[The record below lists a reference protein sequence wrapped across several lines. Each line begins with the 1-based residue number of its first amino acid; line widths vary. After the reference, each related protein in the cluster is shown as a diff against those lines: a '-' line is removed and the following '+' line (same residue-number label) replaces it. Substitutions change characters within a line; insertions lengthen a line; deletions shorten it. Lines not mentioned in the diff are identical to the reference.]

1 MKQLKITRENPI
13 ITYCHLLAALMV
25 FTGHWYALL
34 GKDYPTILGKS
45 IQGCGVW
52 ILFLISGFLSWNSI
66 SRKDNADWK
75 FILKKLKRI
84 FPPLWLCLLVTS
96 FLLFFIS
103 DKKSE
108 YIISALKYI
117 VSNAVLIPRHQLAGV
132 FENNPYPVAVNGSLW
147 TLPVEMA
154 CFISVPILFC
164 LLIKLSSLWGNER
177 IGEIAGCSVTAF
189 ICIII
194 QVIVASGIIDR
205 FPSISFIAGSAL
217 KVMLW
222 FYLGILVYMISSQR
236 IIRIAG
242 CAGLVAFLVVPFAR
256 EFLYPYIVGC
266 IFAELVYWGNTEYAQ
281 KLPKMINICYGMFL
295 YGFPLEQAIVYLF
308 KVKNATGIS
317 NIVLFAVAL
326 VVDVLLASG
335 SYYLIERKSIGKGK

>member
-34 GKDYPTILGKS
+34 GKEYLAIGGKP
-45 IQGCGVW
+45 IQGWGVR

-66 SRKDNADWK
+66 SQKETVDWK
-75 FILKKLKRI
+75 FIVKKLKRI

-96 FLLFFIS
+96 FFLFFIS
-103 DKKSE
+103 ENKSE
-108 YIISALKYI
+108 YFISALKYI
-117 VSNAVLIPRHQLAGV
+117 ISNAVLIPRHKLAGV

-154 CFISVPILFC
+154 CFVSVPILFY
-164 LLIKLSSLWGNER
+164 LFVKISALIKNDRL
-177 IGEIAGCSVTAF
+177 GEIVRCAATAV
-189 ICIII
+189 ICIVI
-194 QVIVASGIIDR
+194 QVILTSGIIDR
-205 FPSISFIAGSAL
+205 FPSVSFIAGSAL

-236 IIRIAG
+236 IIRIVG

-281 KLPKMINICYGMFL
+281 KLPKMINICYGVFL